1 MAKEICERC
10 GKVFEAGPNSY
21 YCKECRKEIW
31 RASAKR
37 RNLSAMGRAA
47 RKEKAMS
54 EGQIER
60 LNRKEEH
67 K

>member
-10 GKVFEAGPNSY
+10 GKVYEAGPNSH

-37 RNLSAMGRAA
+37 RNLSAMGHAA
-47 RKEKAMS
+47 RKE
-54 EGQIER
+54 E
-60 LNRKEEH
+60 LNVK
-67 K
+67 

>member
-21 YCKECRKEIW
+21 YCKECRSEIW

-37 RNLSAMGRAA
+37 RSLSAIGHAA
-47 RKEKAMS
+47 RKEKAN
-54 EGQIER
+54 ER
-60 LNRKEEH
+60 KNDNCERKNDN
-67 K
+67 